1 MINISIIGTGN
12 VAYHISN
19 ACLKHK
25 EINLNQLC
33 GRKNKLPVEFNQSI
47 NYTSDLGSLKTYDLC
62 LICVSDDQI
71 EHVSNKIQAESHSI
85 ILHCS
90 GSTSINVLNHHSNFG
105 VLYPVQTFSLGKKI
119 EFNKIPIAIESNSNE
134 NLKKIKEFASLLSEK
149 VIEAS
154 SEQRQS
160 IHVAAVFTSNF
171 TNYMRI
177 IADEILEK
185 NNIDSKVLDP
195 LTEET
200 AEKLKFLNPKDA
212 QTGPALRND
221 TKTIEKHLNLLKDSS
236 HQKLYKM
243 ISSEIT
249 KLKK

>member
-1 MINISIIGTGN
+1 
-12 VAYHISN
+12 
-19 ACLKHK
+19 
-25 EINLNQLC
+25 
-33 GRKNKLPVEFNQSI
+33 
-47 NYTSDLGSLKTYDLC
+47 
-62 LICVSDDQI
+62 
-71 EHVSNKIQAESHSI
+71 
-85 ILHCS
+85 
-90 GSTSINVLNHHSNFG
+90 
-105 VLYPVQTFSLGKKI
+105 
-119 EFNKIPIAIESNSNE
+119 
-134 NLKKIKEFASLLSEK
+134 LKKIKEFASLLSEK
-149 VIEAS
+149 VIEANS
-154 SEQRQS
+154 KQRQS
-160 IHVAAVFTSNF
+160 IHVAAVFTCNF

-195 LTEET
+195 LSEET

-236 HQKLYKM
+236 HQKIYKM